1 MGCNAYQAEF
11 DASCPDG
18 WKVAPLTDVVFF
30 QEGPGIL
37 AKDFHDA
44 GIPLIR
50 LKGVEGD
57 YVTKEGCNYLSPDRV
72 ATKWNHFK
80 LDVGDLVISTSASF
94 GRVSVVT
101 EETAGAII
109 YTGLI
114 RFRPTTPDLDSSFL
128 RAFLS
133 SQTFLQQ
140 VEAMASGSVIR
151 HFGPM
156 HLKQMAIQLPPLNE
170 QTAIGAISDA
180 IAERLRSL
188 RQTNT
193 TLEAIAQALF
203 KSWFVDFDP
212 VHAKAEGREPEAMD
226 PATAALF
233 PSELEES
240 ELGLIPKGWRVCSIY
255 DIANV
260 KYGAPFASSK
270 FNTEGNGL
278 PLVRIRDLRAE
289 QPGVWTPEV
298 HPKGYLIQPGD
309 IIVGMDGEFRA
320 HLWGGEPAWMNQRV
334 CVFHSIAPHCNVFV
348 RNAIAA
354 PLAQVE
360 ATETATT
367 VIHLGKGDIDQFK
380 VVAPSDEV
388 AAAFAA
394 CSQPLYDK
402 IVSAKQQARNLA
414 DLRDTLL
421 PRLISGKLRLP
432 EATEVAEEDVA

>member
-1 MGCNAYQAEF
+1 MSSVALTDIP
-11 DASCPDG
+11 DATFNGFTKRLRP
-18 WKVAPLTDVVFF
+18 KHQRRVAPEFARYYFRSRTFRQDVY
-30 QEGPGIL
+30 
-37 AKDFHDA
+37 AMSS
-44 GIPLIR
+44 
-50 LKGVEGD
+50 
-57 YVTKEGCNYLSPDRV
+57 LSTR
-72 ATKWNHFK
+72 ASLNNEM
-80 LDVGDLVISTSASF
+80 LERLVITLPSY
-94 GRVSVVT
+94 
-101 EETAGAII
+101 EEQLDIGETLGALDDRI
-109 YTGLI
+109 
-114 RFRPTTPDLDSSFL
+114 DL
-128 RAFLS
+128 
-133 SQTFLQQ
+133 
-140 VEAMASGSVIR
+140 
-151 HFGPM
+151 
-156 HLKQMAIQLPPLNE
+156 
-170 QTAIGAISDA
+170 
-180 IAERLRSL
+180 L

>member
-1 MGCNAYQAEF
+1 MGSEWQTFSLADLYDFSSGLSKPRSAFGSGYPFLSFKDVFYNSAVPSQLHELVNSTERERARGSVERGDVF
-11 DASCPDG
+11 LTRTSETMEELAMSSVALTDIPDATFNGFTKRLRP
-18 WKVAPLTDVVFF
+18 KHQRRVAPEFARYYFRSRTFRQDVY
-30 QEGPGIL
+30 
-37 AKDFHDA
+37 AMSS
-44 GIPLIR
+44 
-50 LKGVEGD
+50 
-57 YVTKEGCNYLSPDRV
+57 LSTR
-72 ATKWNHFK
+72 ASLNNEM
-80 LDVGDLVISTSASF
+80 LERLVITLPSY
-94 GRVSVVT
+94 
-101 EETAGAII
+101 EEQLDIGETLGALDDRI
-109 YTGLI
+109 
-114 RFRPTTPDLDSSFL
+114 DL
-128 RAFLS
+128 
-133 SQTFLQQ
+133 
-140 VEAMASGSVIR
+140 
-151 HFGPM
+151 
-156 HLKQMAIQLPPLNE
+156 
-170 QTAIGAISDA
+170 
-180 IAERLRSL
+180 L